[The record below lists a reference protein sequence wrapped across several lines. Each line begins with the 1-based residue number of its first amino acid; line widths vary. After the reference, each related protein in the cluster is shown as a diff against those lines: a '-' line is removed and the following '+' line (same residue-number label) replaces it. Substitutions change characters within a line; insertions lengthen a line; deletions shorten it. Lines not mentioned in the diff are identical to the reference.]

1 MTLNKW
7 HAWATHADENG
18 GASITTPSENGML
31 YLPFD
36 AGYLLHDGNYLP
48 CIDSCIVKPIPS
60 KEGKLAAECVEFP
73 DMDCPICKEPGHSI
87 NDSDCKNPVVSIRS
101 RFLGCRKCYDEQY
114 TGLANA
120 YLYDMCRIMGL
131 DFDWLN

>member
-1 MTLNKW
+1 MTPNEW
-7 HAWATHADENG
+7 YAWAVNDESYEG
-18 GASITTPSENGML
+18 VSITTPRDGVQ
-31 YLPFD
+31 YFPFD
-36 AGYLLHDGNYLP
+36 VEHLIYEGSYVYGT
-48 CIDSCIVKPIPS
+48 DSCIVQPVPS

-87 NDSDCKNPVVSIRS
+87 NDANCKNPVVSIRS
-101 RFLGCRKCYDEQY
+101 VFLGCRRCYDAEY

-131 DFDWLN
+131 DFDWLD